1 MGYPFNPVIR
11 GQNSSQFASK
21 LDYCTAG
28 DAEADDSPLPEAL
41 SLKVDRQERPLPCP
55 LLCARHVSA
64 VPLHAPRLKR
74 HGLAKQADDDDDD
87 CVTVPSLY
95 GICGG

>member
-28 DAEADDSPLPEAL
+28 DAEADESPLPEAL
-41 SLKVDRQERPLPCP
+41 SLKVDRLERPLPRH
-55 LLCARHVSA
+55 LLCVRRVSA
-64 VPLHAPRLKR
+64 APLHGPRLKR
-74 HGLAKQADDDDDD
+74 RGLAKQGDDD
-87 CVTVPSLY
+87 VEERITVPSLY
-95 GICGG
+95 GIYGG